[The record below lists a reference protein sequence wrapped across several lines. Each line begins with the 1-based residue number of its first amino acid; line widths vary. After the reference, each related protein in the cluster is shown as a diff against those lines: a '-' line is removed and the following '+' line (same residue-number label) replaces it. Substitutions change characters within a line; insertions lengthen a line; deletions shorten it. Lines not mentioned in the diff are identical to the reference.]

1 MICAGCGFAN
11 QPSALFCGGCA
22 SPLQER
28 QASSPAPAERRV
40 LSVVFCDIVNST
52 SLSEQI
58 DTEDLSN
65 LIGNYHRLTKE
76 VVDFFD
82 GHIAS
87 LIGDGIVIYFGYPIA
102 HEDDEV
108 RAIRCALAIQDA
120 IKTFATIA
128 VHPFKIRVGLH
139 RGKVVVGALGGWVG
153 NPSMAIG
160 ETLNVASRLQS
171 EAEPGDV
178 VVSDVLWRLAGDSF
192 LAEPLGV
199 RSLKGIRRPVEI
211 YRVLEYRPDARQVNA
226 APFFVG
232 RAQEMDSIRN
242 RWQLALQSL
251 PQILLIRGEPGI
263 GKSRLI
269 QEFVDSLVVNHSITV
284 LQGFCSPFTTDT
296 PFHPVLELMRNRLG
310 LEGLEPG
317 RRLERLQQRIEELG
331 LPSQDSFP
339 LLARFLALEFDEQQ
353 WPILQELSPVR
364 LRQRTI
370 DLLFMA
376 LFALSE
382 ASPVVVILEDLHWAD
397 PSTIDLLRN
406 LVAANLPLR
415 VLILLSARL
424 EFHAP
429 WDQASLCSEILLD
442 SLLGKEAET
451 LIRSVSFDKP
461 MPPELVRQIC
471 SRSAGNPLFLE
482 EVTLSVMESPS
493 LVERDKAWELLQ
505 PFSADLV
512 PSSVEAALMSRLDH
526 LGSAKSLLQLA
537 ATLGREFSLDL
548 LQAVASMDRITLKR
562 MLNAMV
568 EEGFLRLN
576 GGSPLTYSFKHALV
590 QDAAY
595 ESLLRST
602 RQENHARI
610 ASVIAD
616 QFAELVQTRPELLA
630 HHLSGAGR
638 FSESSQYWQNAGLA
652 AAGRSAVNEAVDHL
666 LRALADLEQLPQ
678 ARPRWQRELA
688 LHTALAP
695 VQMAAFGWA
704 SPQVEATCLRAIAL
718 AEQLGA
724 ADALFAPLWG
734 LWSNQFVSGQLAIA
748 IESAR
753 KVHQLAEASG
763 IAMFAIPAHHASS
776 YTHYYRAEYEQALL
790 DAEEGIRLSS
800 PEQDRQ
806 IAQIFQLSPL
816 AALTTAKGCSLWMQ
830 GQQDAGIEQMQQ
842 MLALARSL
850 QHPPSLAGALAFIMH
865 FWFYDRNWQQLY
877 SVADELLELASEEG
891 FYLWRADA
899 GLHRARA
906 ALELHGAASR
916 AGDLLEW
923 SELFRQTRADVIVG
937 STTCLVAHELHRLG
951 ASQQALDE
959 CLAGEE
965 RALRKHVRVM
975 VPEILRQRGDIH
987 RDLASHQQA
996 DQSYL
1001 QAVAS
1006 ARSQGARSLELRAL
1020 TSLQAHRT
1028 ALGEGASV
1036 AGELRQLLERIEA
1049 HPERPDLVAAR
1060 AVLAA
1065 SAP

>member
-1 MICAGCGFAN
+1 MICSACGFAN
-11 QPSALFCGGCA
+11 QQSALFCGGCA
-22 SPLQER
+22 APLPDR
-28 QASSPAPAERRV
+28 QGGQPQAERRV

-58 DTEDLSN
+58 DAEDLSN
-65 LIGNYHRLTKE
+65 LVGHYHRLVKE

-87 LIGDGIVIYFGYPIA
+87 LIGDGIVIYFGYPMA

-128 VHPFKIRVGLH
+128 IHPFKIRIGAH

-171 EAEPGDV
+171 EAEPGEV
-178 VVSDVLWRLAGDSF
+178 VVSDVLWRLVADAF

-211 YRVLEYRPDARQVNA
+211 YRVLEYRPEARQFSNV
-226 APFFVG
+226 PFFVG
-232 RAQEMDSIRN
+232 RAQEMESIRN
-242 RWQLALQSL
+242 LWQQSLQSDFQL
-251 PQILLIRGEPGI
+251 LLIRGEPGI

-269 QEFVDSLVVNHSITV
+269 QEFVNSQVDTDSISI
-284 LQGFCSPFTTDT
+284 LQAFCSPFTTDT

-310 LEGLEPG
+310 LEGLKPSQK
-317 RRLERLQQRIEELG
+317 LERLQRRIEELG
-331 LPSQDSFP
+331 LPSQDAFP

-353 WPILQELSPVR
+353 WPVLQELSPVR

-376 LFALSE
+376 LFSLSE
-382 ASPVVVILEDLHWAD
+382 ASPLVVILEDLHWAD

-406 LVAANLPLR
+406 LVAAHLPLR
-415 VLILLSARL
+415 VLILLSSRL

-429 WDQASLCSEILLD
+429 WDDSPFCSEMLLD
-442 SLLGKEAET
+442 SLLGKEAES

-461 MPPELVRQIC
+461 MPPDLVRQIC

-537 ATLGREFSLDL
+537 ATLGREFTLDL
-548 LQAVASMDRITLKR
+548 LQAVASIDRISLKR

-576 GGSPLTYSFKHALV
+576 GGTPITYSFKHALL

-616 QFAELVQTRPELLA
+616 QFSELVQARPELLA

-638 FSESSQYWQNAGLA
+638 FSEASHHWQSAGQA
-652 AAGRSAVNEAVDHL
+652 AAERSAVNEAVDHL

-678 ARPRWQRELA
+678 GQERWQRELS
-688 LHTALAP
+688 LHTSLAP

-704 SPQVEATCLRAIAL
+704 SPQVEATCLRAIEL

-734 LWSNQFVSGQLAIA
+734 LWSNQFVSGQLDIA
-748 IESAR
+748 IETAR
-753 KVHQLAEASG
+753 KVHQLAEDSG
-763 IAMFAIPAHHASS
+763 IGMFAIPAHHASA

-790 DAEEGIRLSS
+790 DAEQGIRLSS
-800 PEQDRQ
+800 PDQDRE
-806 IAQIFQLSPL
+806 IARIFQLSPL

-842 MLALARSL
+842 MLIWARSL
-850 QHPPSLAGALAFIMH
+850 DHPPSLAGALAFIMH

-877 SVADELLELASEEG
+877 SAADELLELASEEG

-906 ALELHGAASR
+906 ALELHGPASH

-923 SELFRQTRADVIVG
+923 SELFRQTRADVIAA
-937 STTCLVAHELHRLG
+937 STTCLIAHELHRQG
-951 ASQQALDE
+951 SSQQALEE

-975 VPEILRQRGDIH
+975 VPEILRQSGDIH
-987 RDLASHQQA
+987 RDLANHRQA
-996 DQSYL
+996 DQTYRA
-1001 QAVAS
+1001 AVAA

-1020 TSLQAHRT
+1020 TSLQAHRI
-1028 ALGEGASV
+1028 ALGEGESV
-1036 AGELRQLLERIEA
+1036 APELQQVLAQIVA
-1049 HPERPDLVAAR
+1049 HHDRADLVAAR